1 MYNNA
6 LRALAQ
12 KDYDQ
17 SASVLKQLIETNI
30 PQLEINGSLPKLMS
44 TLQYSCYVNL
54 GNIYVE
60 KEHNCEA
67 LECFTKVLFN
77 IYPICLNLSGCNSKP
92 SIFVIVYMMNYF
104 LI

>member
-6 LRALAQ
+6 LRALGQ

-60 KEHNCEA
+60 KERNCEA
-67 LECFTKVLFN
+67 LECLTKVLFN
-77 IYPICLNLSGCNSKP
+77 IYNILFFIT
-92 SIFVIVYMMNYF
+92 IFYLGF
-104 LI
+104 